1 MKTSSADWAF
11 KGASPQR
18 HREHGEGCRSRS
30 RNESPGR
37 DGTNSWESVDNGSS
51 ATDSAS
57 GRGHGAADFG
67 HVPVLLQPAIEFLAV
82 RRGGTYIDATL
93 GLGGHSWE
101 IARRLGGQGHLIG
114 VDKDLAALERVR
126 ERLTMPPAEMA
137 SDWPKVELVHA
148 SFADVAQHVAAA
160 SVDGLLADLG
170 VSSMQLGDAARG
182 FSFQA
187 EGPLDMRMDP
197 QSGLTADQVVNRFD
211 ERELADAIYEF
222 GEERRSRRI
231 ARAIVRARPI
241 HTTAKLAAV
250 ISAAA
255 RPMNQAERRIHPATR
270 TFQALRILVN
280 RELED
285 LRTLLSESAAP
296 KVLKPGGRLVIISFH
311 SLEDRIVKDALRDG
325 ARDGLY
331 RVLTKK
337 PLTADE
343 EEIDRNPRSRSAKL
357 RAAERM

>member
-1 MKTSSADWAF
+1 
-11 KGASPQR
+11 
-18 HREHGEGCRSRS
+18 
-30 RNESPGR
+30 
-37 DGTNSWESVDNGSS
+37 VDNGSS
-51 ATDSAS
+51 ETNSAP
-57 GRGHGAADFG
+57 GRGHGASEFG

-93 GLGGHSWE
+93 GWGGHSSE
-101 IARRLGGQGHLIG
+101 IARRLGREGRLIG
-114 VDKDLAALERVR
+114 FDKDPAALQQARQ
-126 ERLTMPPAEMA
+126 RLANPPAEIA
-137 SDWPKVELVHA
+137 SDWPQIELVHA
-148 SFADVAQHVAAA
+148 SFADVAEHVAAA
-160 SVDGLLADLG
+160 STDGLLADLG
-170 VSSMQLGDAARG
+170 MSSMQLQDAARG

-197 QSGLTADQVVNRFD
+197 QSDLTAEQVVNRFD

-241 HTTAKLAAV
+241 HTTRQLAEV

-255 RPMNQAERRIHPATR
+255 RPMNQNERRIHPATR

-285 LRTLLSESAAP
+285 LQALLSAGAAP
-296 KVLKPGGRLVIISFH
+296 RVLRPGGRLAIISFH
-311 SLEDRIVKDALRDG
+311 SLEDRIVKDALRNG
-325 ARDGLY
+325 AADGLY

-337 PLTADE
+337 PVTADE
-343 EEIDRNPRSRSAKL
+343 EETKRNPRSRSAKL
-357 RAAERM
+357 RAAERL